1 MTKKL
6 IFSLSFLFVAIL
18 LMAGSCGTT
27 PPTPK
32 PKLDNVQPTTPL
44 NFSAEV
50 GQSDSKTFSFENT
63 GDATLQYSITTTLN
77 QLSITDSSN
86 GTLGAGST
94 ATVTVV
100 ANCSEVGTF
109 NGSVTVSSSN
119 SSESGSVNVNLTCT
133 EPPPP
138 IGDYNI
144 QLIPVGAG
152 MTQERQDVFEAA
164 IGLWRSAIVGDLPD
178 VPVAEGELPAN
189 SACAFETPA
198 FVGTIDDLLIFA
210 RIGPIDGAGNILGQA
225 GPAFN
230 RFTEDGELT
239 IIGCMEFDEADVGAL
254 ELNGTFNEVI
264 LHEMGHVLG
273 IGTFWEPITDFNSRN
288 LLDTPCRSVPGA
300 ISGFNGTNVVTEFGV
315 LGGSGNAAPV
325 EDEFGG
331 GTRCSHW
338 DEAFFDNEL
347 MTGFLGGVTSA
358 TVNPLSILTISS
370 LEDLGYEVDNTQA
383 EPYSIP
389 ACSPTCG
396 ALTSSATQTPWEV
409 ILSPKGYISK
419 DGKITYFN
427 QPK

>member
-18 LMAGSCGTT
+18 LTAGSCGVNK
-27 PPTPK
+27 PTPK
-32 PKLDNVQPTTPL
+32 PKLDNLQPTTPL
-44 NFSAEV
+44 NFSAQV
-50 GQSDSKTFSFENT
+50 GQSDSKTFRFENT
-63 GDATLQYSITTTLN
+63 GDATLEYSITTTLS
-77 QLSITDSSN
+77 QLSITDSAN
-86 GTLGAGST
+86 GTLALENT

-100 ANCSEVGTF
+100 ANCSAVGTF
-109 NGSVTVSSSN
+109 PGSITVTSTNNGGNGSVDVS
-119 SSESGSVNVNLTCT
+119 LTCT
-133 EPPPP
+133 EPPPA
-138 IGDYNI
+138 GDYNI

-152 MTQERQDVFEAA
+152 MTEERQDVFEAA
-164 IGLWRSAIVGDLPD
+164 AGLWKAAIVGDLPD
-178 VPVAEGELPAN
+178 LVIEEGDLPAN
-189 SACAFETPA
+189 SACITFATPA

-210 RIGPIDGAGNILGQA
+210 TIAPIDGVGGTLGEA
-225 GPAFN
+225 GPSFN
-230 RFTEDGELT
+230 RLAADGELS
-239 IIGCMEFDEADVGAL
+239 IIGCMRFDEADVAAL
-254 ELNGTFNEVI
+254 EADGTFNEVI

-273 IGTFWEPITDFNSRN
+273 IGTFWEPLANFNSRN

-300 ISGFNGTNVVTEFGV
+300 ISGFIGANVADEFV
-315 LGGSGNAAPV
+315 NTLGGSGNAPV
-325 EDEFGG
+325 ENEFGG

-358 TVNPLSILTISS
+358 TVNPLSILTIAS

-396 ALTSSATQTPWEV
+396 ALTSSASQTPWEV
-409 ILSPKGYISK
+409 ILSPKGYIGK
-419 DGKITYFN
+419 DGKIIYFN